1 MVLKIKE
8 STSKT
13 VGLALLL
20 ETLTGRKSIMV
31 KKAVALLSFVSL
43 LAGVNSAAAE
53 DEDLAEL
60 LKEGPG
66 AAEPARE
73 ITGSADRDK
82 DTAPKDE
89 NEEDAESEEGKP
101 HTTTVVP
108 LKDLPPL
115 PPDPSSPYREG
126 IRFLKSQKYQEALDK
141 FNECLKISPNYYD
154 AWYGKALVYQLTG
167 FDKFAA
173 RRYMELL
180 KRRPDMDQA
189 RINLASLH
197 RKHQNYEG
205 AEDEYRLVIEHYFYN
220 FAAHY
225 NLANTL
231 LEQKKFEEALK
242 EYKVC
247 LKLKPN
253 NPMVHNNI
261 GVIYLEKNYPDI
273 ARQEFQQASA
283 LEPAN
288 TMFQKNLNLAKQ
300 KIAEKQKSKTM

>member
-1 MVLKIKE
+1 
-8 STSKT
+8 
-13 VGLALLL
+13 
-20 ETLTGRKSIMV
+20 MV
-31 KKAVALLSFVSL
+31 KKALALLSFVSL
-43 LAGVNSAAAE
+43 AGGLNPAIAQ
-53 DEDLAEL
+53 DEDLAQL
-60 LKEGPG
+60 LKEDSGTTESRET
-66 AAEPARE
+66 EPARE
-73 ITGSADRDK
+73 ITRTGSGSSPASVE
-82 DTAPKDE
+82 KDE
-89 NEEDAESEEGKP
+89 ESPEEEEGKP
-101 HTTTVVP
+101 HTTTEVP

-115 PPDPSSPYREG
+115 PPDPESPYREG
-126 IRFLKSQKYQEALDK
+126 LRFLKAQKYQEALDK
-141 FNECLKISPNYYD
+141 FNECLKISPKYYD

-189 RINLASLH
+189 RINLAALH
-197 RKHQNYEG
+197 RKHKNYEG

-242 EYKVC
+242 EYKIC

-253 NPMVHNNI
+253 SPMVHNNM
-261 GVIYLEKNYPDI
+261 GVIYLEKNYPDV
-273 ARQEFQQASA
+273 AQQEFKKACS

-288 TMFQKNLNLAKQ
+288 QLFQKNLNLAKQ
-300 KIAEKQKSKTM
+300 KIAQKQKPKTI